1 LLRQSQGKD
10 VIDKLPRKAYAA
22 THTILVWFRSEFIHK
37 ALRLEAEDCSES
49 PDDNDQLLTFYV
61 SEDDPSQPQF
71 LSLPTPKYVIINDSL
86 PSVTQLNEW
95 IKEQIDRKKPGWCP
109 AARLFNTFHTLLDIY
124 SNIASDPPSVS
135 VSCAVELPHHNCVA
149 NFMLERI
156 LEGCP
161 ADYESL

>member
-10 VIDKLPRKAYAA
+10 IIDKLPRKAHAT

-37 ALRLEAEDCSES
+37 ALRLEAEDYSES
-49 PDDNDQLLTFYV
+49 PDDNDQLLTFSV
-61 SEDDPSQPQF
+61 SENDPSQPQF

-95 IKEQIDRKKPGWCP
+95 IKEQIDRTRPGWSP

-124 SNIASDPPSVS
+124 SNIASDPPSVR
-135 VSCAVELPHHNCVA
+135 VSCAVELHHH
-149 NFMLERI
+149 I
-156 LEGCP
+156 LCR
-161 ADYESL
+161 

>member
-10 VIDKLPRKAYAA
+10 IIGKLPRKAHAT

-37 ALRLEAEDCSES
+37 ALRLEAEDYSES
-49 PDDNDQLLTFYV
+49 PDDNDQLLTFSV

-71 LSLPTPKYVIINDSL
+71 LSLATPKYVIINDSL
-86 PSVTQLNEW
+86 PSVTHLNEW
-95 IKEQIDRKKPGWCP
+95 IKEQIDRRKPGWSP

-135 VSCAVELPHHNCVA
+135 VSCAVELHHHKLC
-149 NFMLERI
+149 R
-156 LEGCP
+156 
-161 ADYESL
+161 